1 MPEGAEKFLPGLPLA
16 LVPRRG
22 ANCRSIP
29 GFRMG
34 LRGPRGEG
42 SPVRYHF
49 LFAHPDDD
57 VLAAGWMHDLAQTG
71 HEVHA
76 TWVTDT
82 ATMGG
87 REARQGE
94 ARAVVSLLGLHTAHF
109 LDLPSL
115 GLLTPLARDKVRG
128 HVEEV
133 AADVLVCIAFEGG
146 HVDHDAVSL
155 FVWLARGQRRM
166 LEFPLYSASGLALR
180 VNRFAS
186 GPYGAVPISKEGF
199 RRKLWCHWIY
209 RSQYPFMI
217 PSALTLLLRRRVEPY
232 REVPFSRDYTRPPH
246 PGRLNVDRRLNRWMG
261 CPFSRFREAALTLS
275 T

>member
-1 MPEGAEKFLPGLPLA
+1 M
-16 LVPRRG
+16 
-22 ANCRSIP
+22 
-29 GFRMG
+29 
-34 LRGPRGEG
+34 
-42 SPVRYHF
+42 RYHF
-49 LFAHPDDD
+49 IFAHPDDD
-57 VLAAGWMHDLAQTG
+57 VLAAGWMHDLARAG

-94 ARAVVSLLGLHTAHF
+94 ARAVMALLGLHAAHF

-115 GLLTPLARDKVRG
+115 GLLTELARDTVG
-128 HVEEV
+128 AHVEDV
-133 AADVLVCIAFEGG
+133 AAETLVCIGYEGG

-155 FVWLARGQRRM
+155 HVHLARGGRRM

-180 VNRFAS
+180 VNRFAE
-186 GPYGAVPISKEGF
+186 GPYDAVPVSRDGF

-232 REVPFSRDYTRPPH
+232 RDVPPSRDYTRPPH
-246 PGRLNVDRRLNRWMG
+246 RGRLNVDRWLNRWMG
-261 CPFSRFREAALTLS
+261 CPFPRFREAALTLS
-275 T
+275 R